1 MDPLVIPIVV
11 TPAFFA
17 LIGWVTWVIVET
29 RRKQN
34 TAKAQ
39 AEVQT
44 KFLDKLGSSR
54 ELIDF
59 SESEGGKKFM
69 ETLGIEKAGM
79 GPLEVKLRLL
89 SSIQKGLILTLIGGG
104 GIYLDYRFA
113 SYSGGIFLTTG
124 IFALAIGVGFLVST
138 LVSFRLSKQWGLMD
152 SGASNRK

>member
-1 MDPLVIPIVV
+1 
-11 TPAFFA
+11 
-17 LIGWVTWVIVET
+17 VIVET

-39 AEVQT
+39 ADVQT

-59 SESEGGKKFM
+59 SGSEGGKKFM
-69 ETLGIEKAGM
+69 ESLGMEKAGM

-89 SSIQKGLILTLIGGG
+89 SSIQKGLILTLIGCG

-124 IFALAIGVGFLVST
+124 IFALAIGVGFLIST
-138 LVSFRLSKQWGLMD
+138 LISFRLSKQWELMEA
-152 SGASNRK
+152 GNPGKK